1 MSSASIR
8 LHWPARLGISLS
20 ALAPATL
27 GPLRAFRERAMLA
40 LGSLRR
46 IDLGR
51 WLAAESEP
59 STPEQVLAWANR
71 IANTEP
77 GFAADLRAA
86 ALRAMVDEEQR

>member
-1 MSSASIR
+1 MSSASVR
-8 LHWPARLGISLS
+8 LHRPAWLGIGLS
-20 ALAPATL
+20 TLAPA
-27 GPLRAFRERAMLA
+27 GLRAFRERAMLA